1 MSNDYLKG
9 NLLRHTRAEGY
20 YRRDASLG
28 KVEGAWKTFV
38 QGNKDRDSRI
48 MELAQVQRSE
58 MDNFNTPDLDQG
70 SDSILRPGETLDDF
84 DVTFRRPNAQGGM
97 IGKPGGLVEEGVV
110 MYGVSNTPGG
120 KYRANGSRRGV
131 KFSEWSDKG
140 VIFDTK
146 KEAEAMLKKFNEA
159 NPTFAEANERSLLQK
174 ENYKFKDKDL
184 KVLDEYAQYK
194 HGMDYNELYKKD
206 KVLGKAVRRI
216 AKQNDYKFTTENI
229 RNALT
234 EEQQAKIVKAF
245 PETKFDFETYKKYGI
260 PRDMEDGK
268 RSKVYQNVADFVLKR
283 DFQEAGSKTRMLDE
297 KQIKIIK
304 DNFDLPDGTKD
315 WNFKKYTFGVSSTEN
330 PLVTR
335 RMEKKITAKTPFAL
349 ASDFSSPKGWMMH
362 AMYRAYKNQIKN
374 NGKSDYKPIRNKDK
388 TQIIGF
394 VDNTVSG
401 GGNKFYGLDKN
412 TPKGSVPWSAH
423 KDYNNISKMVDITKR
438 LKEDPA
444 EFIQKLITEKGVT
457 GKVRL
462 NDILSFDRYYDKLS
476 EVKPAKLIEAQIV
489 KHHTGGVGANKLK
502 QAAATKDIQ
511 LLTGAINNKVRTY
524 EGILKGTTKNAARSL
539 TNEENKIL
547 KNLNAQVVGP
557 DGTIYGGGSL
567 DAEKQFKI
575 IEQQAA
581 EAVKS
586 EKFNEAN
593 YKKYL
598 AAIGCPN
605 GQLKAKVGGNCVT
618 QGVEKVNNGMKGV
631 TSPATWKNFGKLAK
645 FGRNVMKF
653 GVIPEAI
660 FVGAETAIRIGM
672 GDNISEALKKSVS
685 YITDTVAGTNYYDE
699 ATASKLLRD
708 VGFDKA
714 INITRFND
722 YNEALAKKES
732 LKNNLNTNLM
742 FNDESLTGKTDAEL
756 TSEAN
761 KFINNADKDIQ
772 KKFLD
777 EVDFT
782 SFSNDVDYAKDVAG
796 VRSPLRQFIGNARN
810 KTELMRVEDDF
821 SGMQS
826 DMIAP
831 EITQKDLNKKM
842 LPQYPVKA
850 NMGPLLTASQDQLK
864 TYGEDSRLES
874 GKLEGYVKNLNKE
887 RKLSLQELAS
897 KYGNE
902 QIFGTQGTFFGEKIK
917 QKPMYD
923 YADGGLAGLMK
934 KYYD

>member
-1 MSNDYLKG
+1 MKDYFGSKG
-9 NLLRHTRAEGY
+9 WLTRYSQAE
-20 YRRDASLG
+20 
-28 KVEGAWKTFV
+28 
-38 QGNKDRDSRI
+38 DSTGVWQKYVA
-48 MELAQVQRSE
+48 EVQRSD

-70 SDSILRPGETLDDF
+70 ADSILRPGETLEDDF
-84 DVTFRRPNAQGGM
+84 DVTFRRPNAKGGM

-140 VIFDTK
+140 VVFDTK
-146 KEAEAMLKKFNEA
+146 EEAEAMLKKFNEA

-174 ENYKFKDKDL
+174 ETYKLKDKDL

-194 HGMDYNELYKKD
+194 HGMDYKELYKKD
-206 KVLGKAVRRI
+206 KVAGKAVRRI
-216 AKQNDYKFTTENI
+216 AKQNGYKFTTTNI
-229 RNALT
+229 RSAFT
-234 EEQQAKIVKAF
+234 EEQQAKIIKAF

-260 PRDMEDGK
+260 PRDLENGT

-283 DFQEAGSKTRMLDE
+283 DFKEAGSKTRMLDD

-304 DNFDLPDGTKD
+304 ENFDLPEGTKD

-335 RMEKKITAKTPFAL
+335 RMEKTISAKKPFAL
-349 ASDFSSPKGWMMH
+349 ASDFSSPKGWMMN

-374 NGKSDYKPIRNKDK
+374 GGKSDYKPIRNKDK

-394 VDNTVSG
+394 VDNTAAG
-401 GGNKFYGLDKN
+401 GGNKFYGLNKN

-438 LKEDPA
+438 LNYDPA

-476 EVKPAKLIEAQIV
+476 EIEPVELIKAQIV
-489 KHHTGGVGANKLK
+489 KHHTGGVGANKLTK
-502 QAAATKDIQ
+502 AAATKDIQ
-511 LLTGAINNKVRTY
+511 LLTGAVNNKVRIY
-524 EGILKGTTKNAARSL
+524 EGILKGTTKEAARSL

-547 KNLNAQVVGP
+547 KNLKAQVVGP

-567 DAEKQFKI
+567 NAEEQFKN
-575 IEQQAA
+575 IEKQAA

-618 QGVEKVNNGMKGV
+618 QGIETVNNGMKGV
-631 TSPATWKNFGKLAK
+631 DSPAAWKNWNKIAKL
-645 FGRNVMKF
+645 GRNVMKL

-660 FVGAETAIRIGM
+660 FVGAETAIRVGM
-672 GDNISEALKKSVS
+672 GDNVDEALKKSVS
-685 YITDTVAGTNYYDE
+685 YITDTLAGTNYYDE

-714 INITRFND
+714 VNITRLND
-722 YNEALAKKES
+722 YNKALAKKES
-732 LKNNLNTNLM
+732 LENNLKNNLV
-742 FNDESLTGKTDAEL
+742 FNDESLTGKTDAQVTE
-756 TSEAN
+756 EAN
-761 KFINNADKDIQ
+761 KFINNADKDIK
-772 KKFLD
+772 KKFLN

-782 SFSNDVDYAKDVAG
+782 SFSNDADYAKDVAG
-796 VRSPLRQFIGNARN
+796 IRSPLRQFIGNAKN
-810 KTELMRVEDDF
+810 KTELMRYEDDF

-850 NMGPLLTASQDQLK
+850 NMGPVLTANPNQLK
-864 TYGEDSRLES
+864 AYGKRSGLEP
-874 GKLEGYVKNLNKE
+874 GKLERYVKELNKE
-887 RKLSLQELAS
+887 RQLPLQELVS

-902 QIFGTQGTFFGEKIK
+902 QVYGTQGNFFGEKIK
-917 QKPMYD
+917 QTPMYD
-923 YADGGLAGLMK
+923 YAKGGLAGLMK
-934 KYYD
+934 KYND